1 MKKLVLLTMFCLAAL
16 AVSCNQQPPASPKVG
31 VVDPNEVY
39 ANCKACTEASQH
51 LQKMSAAMQ
60 AEVMDAQKAMQAD
73 TADSKGE
80 KAKGEKAKDEKAKE
94 ESSKRFQEALMKYQS
109 AVGKEQGR
117 IVTILNDGFLQAV
130 EGFRSK
136 NNYSVILTKENA
148 VAMAPDADV
157 TKGVIEVMNGMDLK
171 WQPVAEAKP
180 AEPAAAPAAAPAAE
194 PKAEKAAEKPAEKK
208 Q

>member
-39 ANCKACTEASQH
+39 ANCKACTEASQY

-73 TADSKGE
+73 AADP
-80 KAKGEKAKDEKAKE
+80 KGEKAKDGKAKE
-94 ESSKRFQEALMKYQS
+94 DNSKRFQEALMKYQS

-130 EGFRSK
+130 ESYRAK
-136 NNYSVILTKENA
+136 NGYSVILTKENA
-148 VAMAPDADV
+148 VSMAPDADV

-171 WQPVAEAKP
+171 WQAVAEEKR
-180 AEPAAAPAAAPAAE
+180 AEPAAAPAAVPAE
-194 PKAEKAAEKPAEKK
+194 EKPAAEKPAEKK

>member
-39 ANCKACTEASQH
+39 ANCKACTEASQY

-73 TADSKGE
+73 PKD
-80 KAKGEKAKDEKAKE
+80 EKAKDEKAKE
-94 ESSKRFQEALMKYQS
+94 ENSKRFQEALMKYQS

-136 NNYSVILTKENA
+136 NGYSVILTKENA

-171 WQPVAEAKP
+171 WQAVAEEKK
-180 AEPAAAPAAAPAAE
+180 AEPAAAPAAVPAE
-194 PKAEKAAEKPAEKK
+194 EKPAAEKPAEKK